1 MTYRLLAACVS
12 LFLVAGCS
20 TLPRIDAVPENKTA
34 KAIIPGIGDVR
45 YAVDSQDDMQRMA
58 QDIAAAARKEAAW
71 RQSRG
76 LTTIPSS
83 SFLALSGGGD
93 KGAFGAGLLNGWTAS
108 GTRPEFLLVTGV
120 STGAL
125 IAPFAF
131 LGSAYDAQLK
141 DLYTNTPRQHLIER
155 RSIFSMLNSDALLDT
170 TPLRTL
176 IEHYIDRAFLDA
188 IAAEHAKG
196 RQLWIAT
203 TNLDTRQK
211 IVWNMTKLATYQDPR
226 ALMLFHD
233 VMMASA
239 AIPIAFPPIM
249 IEVEV
254 HGETFSEMHVDGG
267 AMAQVFIYPPKLDIH
282 LPLQTSE
289 NTRQR
294 AGYIIMNE
302 YLSPRWENTP
312 RGILNIAGRSIDS
325 LIQTQG
331 IGDLF
336 RIYLTSQRD
345 NIDFNLTFI
354 PSDFNHPNPGVF
366 DNDYMRALFDRG
378 YQLATHGEA
387 WSQTPPGFSETHT
400 PRALAPLP

>member
-1 MTYRLLAACVS
+1 MTSRLQAACLS
-12 LFLVAGCS
+12 FFLVAGCS
-20 TLPRIDAVPENKTA
+20 TLPRIDAVPANKSA
-34 KAIIPGIGDVR
+34 KAVIPGIGDVR
-45 YAVDSQDDMQRMA
+45 YAVDSQENMQRMA
-58 QDIAAAARKEAAW
+58 QDIAAAALREAAW
-71 RQSRG
+71 RKSHGIYSQPNSN
-76 LTTIPSS
+76 
-83 SFLALSGGGD
+83 FLALSGGGD

-108 GTRPEFLLVTGV
+108 GTRPEFVLVTGV

-155 RSIFSMLNSDALLDT
+155 RSIFSILNSDALLDT
-170 TPLRTL
+170 TPLRML
-176 IEHYIDRAFLDA
+176 IEHYIDRPFLDA
-188 IAAEHAKG
+188 IAIEHAKG

-211 IVWNMTKLATYQDPR
+211 IVWNMTQLATNQDPR
-226 ALMLFHD
+226 ALTLFHD
-233 VMMASA
+233 IMMASA

-254 HGETFSEMHVDGG
+254 NGETFSEMHVDGG

-289 NTRQR
+289 NSRQR

-302 YLSPRWENTP
+302 YLTPRWENTP

-336 RIYLTSQRD
+336 RIYLTSHRD
-345 NIDFNLTFI
+345 NIDFNLAYI

-366 DNDYMRALFDRG
+366 DNDYMRALFERG
-378 YQLATHGEA
+378 YQLA
-387 WSQTPPGFSETHT
+387 SQGSMWNATPPGFNNATELQ
-400 PRALAPLP
+400 ALTPLP